1 MYPYKMLK
9 PVCYRWLRSRHSV
22 EAGGIPQVFD
32 LKKKKNIKEKKRL
45 ADEGPTSIR
54 SLGAHSLAKAVSNQI
69 DTQSALHQTLHLWMK
84 RTKGK
89 QLYAGYVSDLKRQH
103 LTVDT

>member
-1 MYPYKMLK
+1 
-9 PVCYRWLRSRHSV
+9 V
-22 EAGGIPQVFD
+22 EAGAIPQVFD
-32 LKKKKNIKEKKRL
+32 LKKKKEGGKKRL

-54 SLGAHSLAKAVSNQI
+54 RLGAYSLARAVSNQI
-69 DTQSALHQTLHLWMK
+69 DTQSPRHQTLHLWMK